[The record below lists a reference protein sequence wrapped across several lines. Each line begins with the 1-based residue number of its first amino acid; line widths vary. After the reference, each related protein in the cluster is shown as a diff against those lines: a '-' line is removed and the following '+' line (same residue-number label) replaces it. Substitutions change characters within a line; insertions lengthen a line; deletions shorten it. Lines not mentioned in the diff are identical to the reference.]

1 MNKKVERLAKQYK
14 KYIKLYRKED
24 ERAEELEETL
34 WETIN
39 SDLNLSEEEI
49 RFLASHLLPGEMDDI
64 TNDFIGFL
72 VRSPEFK
79 NTNVFTLDN
88 FGDALLELKMEAIC
102 IGSPYKFSA
111 LSDDSENI
119 TFDNFWAKV
128 NGASP
133 NFTNVDID
141 YILAMVYSGK
151 AVAPGSV
158 DMEEVSR
165 GILNGIK
172 KAKYDYKSYFED
184 AGREALQGLGIKQN
198 KPAQKQYTWNPPE
211 GWDSTKNWH

>member
-1 MNKKVERLAKQYK
+1 MQKEVERLAKQYK

-24 ERAEELEETL
+24 EQAEDLEETL

-39 SDLNLSEEEI
+39 SDLALTKEEI
-49 RFLASHLLPGEMDDI
+49 MFLASHLLPGEMDDL

-111 LSDDSENI
+111 LSNNTENI
-119 TFDNFWAKV
+119 AFDNFWTQV
-128 NGASP
+128 NEVSP

-141 YILAMVYSGK
+141 YILAMVYSGE
-151 AVAPGSV
+151 AVAPDSV
-158 DMEEVSR
+158 DMEEVSK
-165 GILNGIK
+165 GIADAIK
-172 KAKYDYKSYFED
+172 KTKYRYSPTSKT
-184 AGREALQGLGIKQN
+184 QGWKHCRNLGLIQERRIS
-198 KPAQKQYTWNPPE
+198 PR
-211 GWDSTKNWH
+211 